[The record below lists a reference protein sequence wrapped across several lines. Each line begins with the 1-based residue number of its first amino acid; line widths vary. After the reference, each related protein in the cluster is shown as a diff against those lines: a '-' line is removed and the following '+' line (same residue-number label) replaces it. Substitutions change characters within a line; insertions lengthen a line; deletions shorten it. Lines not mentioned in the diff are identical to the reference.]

1 MFELIKKTLLTGVGL
16 AVMSKERAEAMAR
29 EIAETAKLSSE
40 KGQEFIDEVV
50 GRSEK
55 VRKELEETIQR
66 IVNESLKRTDL
77 PTRDD
82 LAQLRARIEEL
93 ERTLASKS
101 Q

>member
-1 MFELIKKTLLTGVGL
+1 MFELIKKTLLAGVGL
-16 AVMSKERAEAMAR
+16 AVMSKERAESLAR

-40 KGQEFIDEVV
+40 KGQEFVNEVV

-55 VRKELEETIQR
+55 LRKELEQTIERVVSET
-66 IVNESLKRTDL
+66 LKRTDL

-93 ERTLASKS
+93 ERAVASKS